1 MTTMHFPAN
10 FKSKMADE
18 TLRDGNE
25 RSLYNFIETLC
36 TLLIGNWNAQDV
48 SVEYFEQANLCLEDA
63 ILTLQL
69 LLHSV
74 WQSEDCFDK
83 STLCF

>member
-18 TLRDGNE
+18 TLRDGSSE
-25 RSLYNFIETLC
+25 RGLYNFVESPL
-36 TLLIGNWNAQDV
+36 TLLIGIQTDFNAQYA
-48 SVEYFEQANLCLEDA
+48 SVEYLRLEDA
-63 ILTLQL
+63 TLTLQL

-74 WQSEDCFDK
+74 WQSED
-83 STLCF
+83 SVL

>member
-18 TLRDGNE
+18 TLRDGSSE
-25 RSLYNFIETLC
+25 RGLYNFVESPL
-36 TLLIGNWNAQDV
+36 TLLIGIQTDFNAQYA
-48 SVEYFEQANLCLEDA
+48 SVEYFEQANLRLEDA
-63 ILTLQL
+63 TLTLQL

-74 WQSEDCFDK
+74 WQSED
-83 STLCF
+83 SVL